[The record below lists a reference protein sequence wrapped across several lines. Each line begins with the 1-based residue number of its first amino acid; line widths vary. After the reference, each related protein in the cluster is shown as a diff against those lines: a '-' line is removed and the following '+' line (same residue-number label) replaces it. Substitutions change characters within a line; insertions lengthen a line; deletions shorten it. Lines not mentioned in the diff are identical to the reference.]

1 MDVFLKST
9 DNIDLN
15 KRRPRPGS
23 ANTELQIQEFN
34 NGISVTGCFSES
46 GLSGKAQVN
55 FPEGSV
61 LVGEFKDSRLER
73 AQITYSCGPRVA
85 ARYAQ
90 LQDSNE
96 VFMSQFSIMFPTG
109 FSVEG
114 ESGEDGHISTACVYD
129 PRHSLLAE
137 YTGALQE
144 LREGRSDIFLIVS
157 SMWVYEGKIGSRRDE
172 VSRQPQFLGPGVQIW
187 NRGVGYYFFEVVGDL
202 VRKSILRYN
211 RNLELYRQAIYRGPV
226 FEKSVTFYGNGLM
239 FHTGNDYFNGDLV
252 FILNDNR
259 LVSFRTKLD
268 EYWYLRAGYLL
279 LDLDD
284 PDKRISFKKKDRRLL
299 FTVEGQELDLSQFK
313 ARLASFK
320 SR

>member
-9 DNIDLN
+9 DNFDLH
-15 KRRPRPGS
+15 KRRPWTGS
-23 ANTELQIQEFN
+23 VNAEHQIQEFN
-34 NGISVTGCFSES
+34 NGITVTGRFSEG
-46 GLSGKAQVN
+46 GLTGRAQVK

-61 LVGEFKDSRLER
+61 LVGEFTDSRLES

-96 VFMSQFSIMFPTG
+96 VFMSQFSIVFPSG

-114 ESGEDGHISTACVYD
+114 ESSEDGLISTACVYD
-129 PRHSLLAE
+129 RGRSLLAE

-144 LREGRSDIFLIVS
+144 LREGRSDTFLIVS
-157 SMWVYEGKIGSRRDE
+157 SMWVYEGKIGSKRDE

-187 NRGVGYYFFEVVGDL
+187 NRGVGYYSFEVVGEV

-239 FHTGNDYFNGDLV
+239 FHTGSDYFNGDLV

-268 EYWYLRAGYLL
+268 EYWYLRAGFLL

-313 ARLASFK
+313 ERLATVK
-320 SR
+320 PR